1 MSKKKIHDA
10 LLKRMLEEPGFPEA
24 FFDAFLPKALT
35 RHFRWESLRM
45 SKSSFVDEELRQHF
59 SDAFFEVE
67 LKLSSGKERLELALL
82 VEHKS
87 HPDHFVVVQL
97 MRYLA
102 QAYEHQIKHQRRER
116 RRLTPILPL
125 VVYHGGAKWMAKSFV
140 ELFGPDFE
148 DIQAYFLQIPF
159 LFRNINEMSV
169 AEILAVE
176 FTLLRAMLL
185 TQRHSHNPTLLFFHL
200 DLIARNFPSGNSSE
214 ALAVYIFMLLKADY
228 SKEQII
234 QQITPDMATTFKSF
248 YDKLIEEG
256 MEKGKAEGKE
266 EGIYLEKVK
275 TVHRMHSRGFEAEEI
290 APLVELSVAAVKEIL
305 EGGS

>member
-1 MSKKKIHDA
+1 MNKKKIHDA

-24 FFDAFLPKALT
+24 FFDALLPAALT

-67 LKLSSGKERLELALL
+67 LKLPSGKERLEIALL

-97 MRYLA
+97 MRYLL
-102 QAYEHQIKHQRRER
+102 QAYEHQIKHQKRKQG
-116 RRLTPILPL
+116 RLAPILPL
-125 VVYHGGAKWMAKSFV
+125 VVYHGGGKWKAKSFA
-140 ELFGPDFE
+140 ELFGSGFE
-148 DIQAYFLQIPF
+148 DFQEYFLRIPF
-159 LFRNINEMSV
+159 LFRNINQMTDE
-169 AEILAVE
+169 EILSLE
-176 FTLLRAMLL
+176 STLLRAMFL
-185 TQRHSHNPTLLFFHL
+185 TQRHSHDPALLFLHL
-200 DLIARNFPSGNSSE
+200 DTIAKNLPSGNPSE
-214 ALAVYIFMLLKADY
+214 ALVVYIFMLLKADY

-256 MEKGKAEGKE
+256 MEKGIERERLNTIYRMYNAKLNLEQIAVAVGLTME
-266 EGIYLEKVK
+266 EVK
-275 TVHRMHSRGFEAEEI
+275 KILG
-290 APLVELSVAAVKEIL
+290 L
-305 EGGS
+305 EGE